1 MAQSPILSVSD
12 RPALGSVILVLSG
25 CLVLTGSSYV
35 AIPMVPVPITG
46 QTLAVTLIG
55 ALYGWRLGMFTVA
68 VWLGLGAAGLPV
80 FSGGSGGAD
89 AFTGPTAGY
98 LVAFFFA
105 AGATGWL
112 VSQGWNGARWGLA
125 FAAMLIGNA
134 ICLTVGA
141 GWLASQIGAAPALS
155 NGLYPFLPGAV
166 IKSAMGA
173 GLLVLAQRWLAN

>member
-1 MAQSPILSVSD
+1 MAQTSFVSVAENPFLNAALLIL
-12 RPALGSVILVLSG
+12 IG
-25 CLVLTGSSYV
+25 CLALTGSSYV

-55 ALYGWRLGMFTVA
+55 ALYGWRLGMLTIA

-98 LVAFFFA
+98 LVAFVFA

-112 VSQGWNGARWGLA
+112 VEQGWNAARWGLA

-141 GWLASQIGAAPALS
+141 GWLASQIGTELALS

-173 GLLVLAQRWLAN
+173 GALVLVRRWFP